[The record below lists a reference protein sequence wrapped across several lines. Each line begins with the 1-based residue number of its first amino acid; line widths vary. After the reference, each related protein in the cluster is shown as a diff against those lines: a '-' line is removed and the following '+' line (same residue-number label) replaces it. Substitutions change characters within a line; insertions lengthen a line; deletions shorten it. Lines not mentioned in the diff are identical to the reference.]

1 MSKLRTW
8 GRDFAMGARFAFGG
22 GREGWTRTLL
32 TGLGV
37 GIGVALLLITTSL
50 PNAFAARDAR
60 GDARGLYNA
69 QNLPQ
74 PGPDTLLV
82 ASANQTYHGKDI
94 GGVLVR
100 AEGPRAPVPPG
111 LKTLPA
117 PGEIAVSPAL
127 KRLLESGEGR
137 LLRERLDGKITQ
149 IIGDAGLIG
158 PHELYFYTGYDL
170 SKDGGGAFD
179 SYRIKR
185 IDHYAI
191 EVEEPSSDPV
201 LLLLVLMTL
210 LALLLPV
217 AVFIAAA
224 VRFGGERRDRRLAA
238 LRLVG
243 ADGRMVRR
251 IAAGEALAGALTG
264 LAMGAGLFFLGR
276 EVVGNM
282 DLRQRSFF
290 PHDLTPNPA
299 LAALVAALVPTAAV
313 LVTVFALRG
322 VVIEPLGVVRTAK
335 QSRRRVW
342 WRLLMPAAGAGLLFP
357 MLGQGR
363 ENGSF
368 NQWQVSAGVVLLLV
382 GTTALLPW
390 LLERLVRGL
399 SGGPVSWQLAVRR
412 LQVNSGTAARLV
424 SGVAV
429 AVAGA
434 IALQMLFVGSR
445 GDFIED
451 TGYDL
456 TRATAVV
463 LTEKGA
469 LADDLARKL
478 EASPGVRRAVALR
491 GTQASHRAGGNGDD
505 LLSVTIGSC
514 AALKEI
520 ASIDSCKDGDAFMVA
535 GGTDMPGAKAGE
547 KLFAGNVLQREPGG
561 PPPVS
566 LTVPANLR
574 TVHGGTTPT
583 GGTSSGLLLTPSA
596 APAGFNG
603 YEHAS
608 IDVLADTADPDAMEH
623 VRTAVFKADVFAHA
637 MSLRETRTDSSYASV
652 QTGLYFGAAGVL
664 ALIGTS
670 LLVSRLEQLRERRK
684 LLAALVAFGTRRST
698 LTLSELWQ
706 SVLPIAVGL
715 LLAAAAGTGL
725 GLLLLG
731 MTGYPVRVDWTP
743 VLTMTGIG
751 AAVVTVVTLLS
762 LPPLLRVMRPDG
774 LRTE

>member
-1 MSKLRTW
+1 MSLLRIW
-8 GRDFAMGARFAFGG
+8 GRDLAMGARFAFGG

-69 QNLPQ
+69 QNLPK

-82 ASANQTYHGKDI
+82 ASANQTYHGRDI

-100 AEGPRAPVPPG
+100 AEGPEAPVPPG
-111 LKTLPA
+111 LKALPA
-117 PGEIAVSPAL
+117 PGELAVSPAL
-127 KRLLESGEGR
+127 ERLLKSGDGR
-137 LLRERLDGKITQ
+137 LLRERLDGRITQ

-158 PHELYFYTGYDL
+158 PHELYFYTGHDL
-170 SKDGGGAFD
+170 AKDRGGELGQ
-179 SYRIKR
+179 YRVKR

-264 LAMGAGLFFLGR
+264 LAMGVGLFFLGR

-290 PHDLTPNPA
+290 PHDLTPNPG
-299 LAALVAALVPTAAV
+299 LAALVTVAVPAAAV
-313 LVTVFALRG
+313 LVTLFALRG

-335 QSRRRVW
+335 PSRRRVW
-342 WRLLMPAAGAGLLFP
+342 WRLLMPAAGAGLLLP

-363 ENGSF
+363 DNGTF

-390 LLERLVRGL
+390 LLERLVRGM

-412 LQVNSGTAARLV
+412 LQVDSGTAARLV

-434 IALQMLFVGSR
+434 IALQMLFAGSR
-445 GDFIED
+445 GDFVED
-451 TGYDL
+451 TGHDL
-456 TRATAVV
+456 ARATAVV
-463 LTEKGA
+463 LTDKGA
-469 LADDLARKL
+469 LADELAGKL
-478 EASPGVRRAVALR
+478 ERSPGVTRAIALR
-491 GTQASHRAGGNGDD
+491 GTQASHRADGGGDQ
-505 LLSVTIGSC
+505 LSVTIGSC
-514 AALKEI
+514 TALKEI
-520 ASIDSCKDGDAFMVA
+520 AAIGTCREGDAFMVA
-535 GGTDMPGAKAGE
+535 GGSDMPTAKAGE

-561 PPPVS
+561 PPPVE

-583 GGTSSGLLLTPSA
+583 GGPTSGLLLTPSA
-596 APAGFNG
+596 APRSTNG

-608 IDVLADTADPDAMEH
+608 IDVLADTSDPDAIEY
-623 VRTAVFKADVFAHA
+623 VRTAVFKADPFAHA
-637 MSLRETRTDSSYASV
+637 LSLGKTRVDSSYASV

-670 LLVSRLEQLRERRK
+670 LLVSQLEQLRERRK

-743 VLTMTGIG
+743 VLAMTGIG
-751 AAVVTVVTLLS
+751 AAVVAAVTLLG
-762 LPPLLRVMRPDG
+762 LPPLLRLMRPDG